1 MTHFVFHPQQK
12 PFASPPSRQRKMRCF
27 CHRVSR
33 SLLLS
38 PAEVD
43 DSGNRG
49 GCHSPRASIPRGT
62 SGQMAKLGF
71 AVAEV
76 GRTLSFFLFF
86 TAHTPLLATQGS
98 DASLRSRFSTLLPA
112 CSSASHM
119 YTATRKACMQN
130 AEGLHHCHDPLD
142 MTERRLRL
150 NQARLAI
157 MPYHPISP
165 RDEGRDKRQKCVIPH
180 IRIPGFWPSRL

>member
-1 MTHFVFHPQQK
+1 M
-12 PFASPPSRQRKMRCF
+12 PFPSSKHTKGDFRTDGKTGF
-27 CHRVSR
+27 CRGRSR
-33 SLLLS
+33 AHTLFLS
-38 PAEVD
+38 
-43 DSGNRG
+43 
-49 GCHSPRASIPRGT
+49 
-62 SGQMAKLGF
+62 
-71 AVAEV
+71 
-76 GRTLSFFLFF
+76 FF

-119 YTATRKACMQN
+119 YTAARKACMQN
-130 AEGLHHCHDPLD
+130 AEGLHRCHDPLD